1 MPIIAI
7 LSVALGTAFIFGVR
21 AYLFLMSDWALQE
34 QVGYV
39 MERMVIDLRYAEEAR
54 IEGGCLKIRCREVGG
69 PLQSVVYER
78 TNETVPRIRRDSQP
92 LTGQST
98 LGKIG
103 MEEFEVPE
111 DIDPKVFWAAGK
123 LCALRLEDMPSV
135 MVDTDLIIWKSL
147 GRHLRDKSV
156 AVIHREE
163 LNPAIYPDPGS
174 FPMKRGYSYPAGWD
188 FNIRPANTAM
198 LYIRDKEFRDY
209 YVKESL
215 RFMQNLGPSEDNL
228 CPMVFAEQRILPM
241 CAAARGLSI
250 HAFCPEMEGLRE
262 QDMFTH
268 LWGHKNVFKFNMDER
283 RGFIRRCMERM
294 RREFPEMYERA
305 AALPELKEAAV

>member
-1 MPIIAI
+1 MQDYELACLL
-7 LSVALGTAFIFGVR
+7 LSVAAYENYNGRTKLYADKASGAFFMDRGLDDIFSR
-21 AYLFLMSDWALQE
+21 
-34 QVGYV
+34 
-39 MERMVIDLRYAEEAR
+39 
-54 IEGGCLKIRCREVGG
+54 
-69 PLQSVVYER
+69 
-78 TNETVPRIRRDSQP
+78 
-92 LTGQST
+92 
-98 LGKIG
+98 G

-123 LCALRLEDMPSV
+123 LGALRLEDMPSV

-198 LYIRDKEFRDY
+198 LYIRDKDFRDY
-209 YVKESL
+209 YVRESL

-250 HAFCPEMEGLRE
+250 HAFCPGMEGLRE

-294 RREFPEMYERA
+294 KREFPEMYERA

>member
-1 MPIIAI
+1 MNGFYSIWTKPAGNGAEREFAMQDYELACLL
-7 LSVALGTAFIFGVR
+7 LSVAAYENYNGRTKLYADKASGAFF
-21 AYLFLMSDWALQE
+21 
-34 QVGYV
+34 
-39 MERMVIDLRYAEEAR
+39 MERGLDDIFSR
-54 IEGGCLKIRCREVGG
+54 
-69 PLQSVVYER
+69 
-78 TNETVPRIRRDSQP
+78 
-92 LTGQST
+92 
-98 LGKIG
+98 G

-250 HAFCPEMEGLRE
+250 HAFCPSMEGLRE

-294 RREFPEMYERA
+294 KREFPEMYERA